1 MRLLQG
7 VRQLSTTSAKQA
19 GGEVHPGY
27 FKLKAVQE
35 SFQVSLEKKNLT
47 TRKNFVLQKLKI
59 K

>member
-35 SFQVSLEKKNLT
+35 SFQVSL
-47 TRKNFVLQKLKI
+47 KI
-59 K
+59 KFDNEEKFCPVKTKN